1 MPKIK
6 DLMESALW
14 YERTRRILVRDYG
27 KDADLMAD
35 LIAATSAHVPI
46 QQNLRLAKEV
56 YKRYCLFDDWQTM
69 PGLIPGHRLN
79 IARALDKEPLS
90 GLKVRAFAE
99 NLKGNMNA
107 ITIDTAICQYF
118 NYLPYLKRKK
128 LRNHEYK
135 YLSKKIKRNA
145 KRHGLK
151 PAEYQAIIWVIVRGN
166 KNAILSLFDGTEDE
180 GYRT

>member
-1 MPKIK
+1 MKRPTIK
-6 DLMESALW
+6 SLMESALW
-14 YERTRRILVRDYG
+14 YKNTRQKLVRDYG

-56 YKRYCLFDDWQTM
+56 YKRHCLFDDWQTI

-79 IARALDKEPLS
+79 IARALNKQPLS

-99 NLKGNMNA
+99 NLKGNMDA
-107 ITIDTAICQYF
+107 ITIDTVICQYL
-118 NYLPYLKRKK
+118 NYTPYLKRKK

-135 YLSKKIKRNA
+135 YLSKKVKRNA

-151 PAEYQAIIWVIVRGN
+151 PAEYQAVIWVKARGI
-166 KNAILSLFDGTEDE
+166 KNAVLSLFDGTED
-180 GYRT
+180 